1 MLTAM
6 ADVANSLS
14 ALALETGSA
23 SDDELRAALEEANL
37 PTLLM
42 VLAQLTGDDRWL
54 EGPYRPTR
62 PKGVGDHDSGGFDEA
77 LQASIRDDALE
88 LLRAWREGRL
98 AVAAPPEPER
108 IVRMLAVSTGMP
120 MPADSGG
127 LLAEELGL
135 VSRDVD
141 IPRPPRD
148 FHVLVIGAGFS
159 GMLAAIKLG
168 QAGVSY
174 TVIEK
179 DADVGGTWFENT
191 YPGCGVDTPTHL
203 YSLSF
208 AQRTDWSRYFAKR
221 DELFRYLA
229 ELADEYDLRSSIR
242 FETEV
247 TRASWDEERQHWTV
261 DLRGGDGEW
270 ERLTANVVISGVG
283 FLNRP
288 ALPDIPR
295 LESFAGPAMHTAR
308 WRDDVE
314 LAGRR
319 VAVIGTGASAMQLVP
334 NIAGV
339 AERVTVFQRSR
350 QWGMPHPNYRRE
362 VSDATKLLMRE
373 VPFYLGW
380 YRLRQLW
387 NFGDRLHENVQW
399 DPDWPHPERSISKLN
414 DRHRRFLTDYIR
426 EELGDRVDLLDK
438 CVPDYPPYGKRPLL
452 DNGWFRA
459 VARDDVD
466 LVTEPIAEI
475 RPDRVVTATGEEFEA
490 DVLVFATGFQALR
503 VLAPMEI
510 TGRSGRTLREVWGD
524 DDARAYLGISI
535 PDFPNFFCLL
545 GPNTFAG
552 HGGSG
557 ILSIELELRYV
568 MEILAEMID
577 RGIASLECRQSAH
590 DAYNERLDEAL
601 SSTIWAHP
609 GMTTYYRNSKGRI
622 VVPMP
627 WTNVEYWHMT
637 RRPDLARDYVCRH
650 HTHALTQLPGR
661 RIHSGPDHTSR
672 C

>member
-1 MLTAM
+1 MH
-6 ADVANSLS
+6 DVAN
-14 ALALETGSA
+14 APAADAGEATEQ
-23 SDDELRAALEEANL
+23 ELRAALEEANL
-37 PTLLM
+37 PTLLL
-42 VLAQLTGDDRWL
+42 VLAHLTGDDRWI
-54 EGPYRPTR
+54 EDPYCPTR
-62 PKGVGDHDSGGFDEA
+62 PKGVGDHDSGGFDAE

-88 LLRAWREGRL
+88 VVRAWRDGQL
-98 AVAAPPEPER
+98 PAVEPTGPER
-108 IVRMLAVSTGMP
+108 IVRMLEASIAMP
-120 MPADSGG
+120 MSQDSGQ
-127 LLAEELGL
+127 LLAEELGIL
-135 VSRDVD
+135 SRDVD
-141 IPRPPRD
+141 IPLAPSRGD
-148 FHVLVIGAGFS
+148 FRVLVIGAGFS
-159 GMLAAIKLG
+159 GLLAGIKLG
-168 QAGVSY
+168 QAGIAYEIV
-174 TVIEK
+174 EK

-208 AQRTDWSRYFAKR
+208 AQQAHWSRYFAKR
-221 DELFRYLA
+221 DELFSYLTR
-229 ELADEYDLRSSIR
+229 LADEYDLRSNIR

-247 TRASWDEERQHWTV
+247 TAASWDDDTKRWTV
-261 DLRGGDGEW
+261 DLRGSDGTPQK
-270 ERLTANVVISGVG
+270 LSANVVISGVG

-288 ALPDIPR
+288 ATPDIPG
-295 LESFAGPAMHTAR
+295 LESFEGPVMHTAR
-308 WRDDVE
+308 WREDVE

-334 NIAGV
+334 NIAAD
-339 AERVTVFQRSR
+339 AERVVVFQRSR
-350 QWGMPHPNYRRE
+350 QWGMPHPNYQRE
-362 VSDATKLLMRE
+362 VSEATKLLMRE

-399 DPDWPHPERSISKLN
+399 DPEWPHPDRSISELN
-414 DRHRRFLTDYIR
+414 DRHRRFLTDYIG
-426 EELGDRVDLLDK
+426 EELGDRIDLLDK

-459 VARDDVD
+459 MARDDVD
-466 LVTEPIAEI
+466 LVTDPIVEVRA
-475 RPDRVVTATGEEFEA
+475 DRVVTDSGEEFPA
-490 DVLVFATGFQALR
+490 DVLVLATGFQALR

-510 TGRSGRTLREVWGD
+510 TGRSGRTLREVWGE
-524 DDARAYLGISI
+524 DDARAYLGISV

-568 MEILAEMID
+568 MEVLAEMFE
-577 RGIASLECRQSAH
+577 RGIASVECRQSVH

-637 RRPDLARDYVCRH
+637 RRPQLERDYRCVF
-650 HTHALTQLPGR
+650 
-661 RIHSGPDHTSR
+661 GPTAAPSSTSVNDR
-672 C
+672 